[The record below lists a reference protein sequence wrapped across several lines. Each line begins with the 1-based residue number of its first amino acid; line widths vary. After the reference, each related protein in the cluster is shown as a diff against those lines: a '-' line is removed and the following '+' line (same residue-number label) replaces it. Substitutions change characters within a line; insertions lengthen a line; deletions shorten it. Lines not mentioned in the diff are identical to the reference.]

1 VHSSTRPIGPGA
13 LAAVLRT
20 APVCL
25 CAAAQSGQ

>member
-20 APVCL
+20 APVCV
-25 CAAAQSGQ
+25 G